1 MPRWRPADAPSLRLA
16 RALLLALA
24 LPTLAAAQAP
34 FPPPGPE
41 PETSRFGYSP
51 YEEATIAEAL
61 SLLRL
66 APEPAPEGKAVES
79 VEEVRLEVIEERDPA
94 PRFLNL
100 FHVVTRPGV
109 VERELL
115 LRPGE
120 PWRQSLADESQ
131 RNLEA
136 LPQLSLVLV
145 VAAKGSRP
153 DRVRMLVI
161 TKDVWSLRLNW
172 DVAYTSGGVESLSV
186 HPTETNLLGTHE
198 SLGLLLDW
206 APLSLSLGARFEAPR
221 LLGDRVSAT
230 VQGGVIVEKGTG
242 ARNGSFGGL
251 SLANP
256 LWTSLTEWS
265 WGASV
270 AWVEEETR
278 LYQNAR
284 LAAFSLDPAAGCA
297 DPRACVPYAWRSDL
311 VTAAGSVTRSY
322 GWATK
327 QDVTLGFEGRR
338 RQFTLPDLSAYD
350 PATVAAFRRTR
361 VPMSDDRVGP
371 FAQYRIYSSSFLR
384 VLDLETLALQEDH
397 RLGFEG
403 YARLYGSARSLGGSR
418 DFLGVSTGLSH
429 TLPLRDGLLRAGV
442 EAIAEVQGGA
452 VQDGSLQATFRLAS
466 PRGALGRLVL
476 DGVLLE
482 RYRNF
487 LDQTSSLGGDSR
499 LRGYPT
505 GFLVGSDVIAANLE
519 YRSTPV
525 RLLRS
530 VQVGAVAFCDAG
542 DAFDRF
548 DRIWLHRSAGAGL
561 RVLFPQLDRVAFRLD
576 VGFPL
581 ERPLPAGAGPAAIFV
596 RFDQGFPLYE
606 VAPATAATR

>member
-1 MPRWRPADAPSLRLA
+1 MLRGALA
-16 RALLLALA
+16 ALAALLLPL
-24 LPTLAAAQAP
+24 LAAAQPSPQAS
-34 FPPPGPE
+34 PPAGGTE
-41 PETSRFGYSP
+41 PSTRAFGWSP
-51 YEEATIAEAL
+51 YEEETVAEAL
-61 SLLRL
+61 RLLRL
-66 APEPAPEGKAVES
+66 SLDPAPEGKVVES
-79 VEEVRLEVIEERDPA
+79 IETVRLEVIEERDPA

-109 VERELL
+109 VQRELL
-115 LRPGE
+115 LRAGDR
-120 PWRQSLADESQ
+120 WRQPLADESQ

-145 VAAKGSRP
+145 VPAKGSAP
-153 DRVRMLVI
+153 DRVRMVVI

-172 DVAYTSGGVESLSV
+172 DIAYTSGGVESLSV

-206 APLSLSLGARFEAPR
+206 APLSLAVGAQLQAPR
-221 LLGDRVSAT
+221 LLGNRVSASAE
-230 VQGGVIVEKGTG
+230 GGLIFANGSGQRE
-242 ARNGSFGGL
+242 GSFGAL
-251 SLANP
+251 SLSNP

-270 AWVEEETR
+270 SWLEEVTR
-278 LYQNAR
+278 LYQNAH

-297 DPRACVPYAWRSDL
+297 DARSCVPYAWKSDL
-311 VTAAGSVTRSY
+311 VTAGASLTRSF

-327 QDVTLGFEGRR
+327 QDLTLGFEGRR
-338 RQFTLPDLSAYD
+338 RHFTLPDLSAYD
-350 PATVAAFRRTR
+350 PATVEAFRTTR
-361 VPMSDDRVGP
+361 VPVSDDRVGP
-371 FAQYRIYSSSFLR
+371 FVQYRTYSSSFLR

-403 YARLYGSARSLGGSR
+403 YARLYASWRSIGGSR
-418 DFLGVSTGLSH
+418 SFTGISTGASH

-442 EAIAEVQGGA
+442 ELISEIEAGTVT
-452 VQDGSLQATFRLAS
+452 DGSVQATLRVAS

-476 DGVLLE
+476 DGVLLD
-482 RYRNF
+482 RFRNH

-505 GFLVGSDVIAANLE
+505 GFLVGADVLAVNLE
-519 YRSTPV
+519 ARSTPV
-525 RLLRS
+525 PLFRS
-530 VQVGAVAFCDAG
+530 VQLGAVAFVDAG

-548 DRIWLHRSAGAGL
+548 GQLSLHRSAGLGL
-561 RVLFPQLDRVAFRLD
+561 RLLFPQVDRIAFRVD

-581 ERPLPAGAGPAAIFV
+581 ERPLPAGASPAAVFV

-606 VAPATAATR
+606 ISPRTAATR